1 MSQEVLRRLLSE
13 DLDDWEKIIK
23 NLEDRNRQLKVPTEN
38 TTATLHVFNCQVS
51 DLYSEVQYY
60 FARAR
65 RNKDAIER
73 IIYNVLNDLYSG
85 KNDWARR
92 AAGIQYAQNYPT
104 PPGFYPDKVDLFYL
118 EDKFKWFYYALDSII
133 KSLQAKAEAKITNNS
148 LLKIDD
154 NMLRYT
160 S

>member
-13 DLDDWEKIIK
+13 DLEHWENIIN
-23 NLEDRNRQLKVPTEN
+23 NLEERNRQLKVPTEN
-38 TTATLHVFNCQVS
+38 TPATLHMFNYQVN
-51 DLYSEVQYY
+51 DLYTETQYY
-60 FARAR
+60 YARAR

-154 NMLRYT
+154 LVSRY